1 MANLNKNTLIHQLQ
15 ELVDSNIQKKYD
27 YLPQS
32 FNSQQIEALETFK
45 KRIFLESIIE
55 DSVSFNKSLDWE
67 NRNSSVKL
75 AVSPE
80 ELIEVFKLRS
90 DVYHDINYQ
99 DEFPDPIDTLN
110 FDSFDKNSA
119 IVYYRRDGEIT
130 GTCRMIFDS
139 KMKLPSEEKLS
150 FDKQRESH
158 GKLGEISRNIVKNR
172 GQGLNLEFRY
182 LMAGMHN
189 VFINNDI
196 NLTLSGIRRD
206 HFKLF
211 SKFGGID
218 IVHEM
223 EKYGKLD
230 TPFLI
235 ISWNPAQASKFFK
248 KAFLN

>member
-15 ELVDSNIQKKYD
+15 ELVDSNIQKNYE
-27 YLPQS
+27 YLPKS
-32 FNSQQIEALETFK
+32 FNSQQLEALEIFK
-45 KRIFLESIIE
+45 KRIFLESIVE
-55 DSVSFNKSLDWE
+55 ESVIFNKNLNWE
-67 NRNSSVKL
+67 DKNSSVQPIS
-75 AVSPE
+75 SPE
-80 ELIEVFKLRS
+80 ELMEVFKLRS

-99 DEFPDPIDTLN
+99 NEFPDPIDTLN

-119 IVYYRRDGEIT
+119 IIYYKREGEIT

-139 KMKLPSEEKLS
+139 EMKLPTEKNLC
-150 FDKQRESH
+150 FDKQRKSH
-158 GKLGEISRNIVKNR
+158 EKIGEISRNIVKNR

-196 NLTLSGIRRD
+196 NLTLSGIRKD

-223 EKYGKLD
+223 DNYGEVD
-230 TPFLI
+230 MPFLI
-235 ISWNPAQASKFFK
+235 ISWDPSQASKFFK
-248 KAFLN
+248 KAFL